1 MRKQSREYVS
11 LVSPGPGW
19 RGELSLQDP
28 GTKTT
33 GPSGAAAAG
42 GGATERPD
50 VATPADGDPGSGSAS
65 LCHQEGT
72 HVGHGWSRRH
82 QQTGTLT
89 LLLIWAEVGGSVA
102 FGKLDLRAGD
112 LDKGIFYC

>member
-1 MRKQSREYVS
+1 M
-11 LVSPGPGW
+11 SPGPGW

-28 GTKTT
+28 GRKT
-33 GPSGAAAAG
+33 GLSGAAAAG
-42 GGATERPD
+42 GGATARPD
-50 VATPADGDPGSGSAS
+50 VATPADGDPGSGSVS
-65 LCHQEGT
+65 LCQQEGT
-72 HVGHGWSRRH
+72 HGHNWIRRH

-89 LLLIWAEVGGSVA
+89 LLLIGAEVGGLIA